1 MRYDALV
8 SEQNSNLLNYIAS
21 TVETMRDQIATIRDQ
36 MATKADLAELREE
49 MATKAELAVVKD
61 EIAAIRAQLATRK
74 DLASLE
80 ARLELRI
87 DTKTTA
93 IRGDVEQVQLRL
105 DSIDRA
111 LTGRIGLVETE
122 VSRLRSVV
130 YLLVKN
136 KPEMLRLL
144 GQSGL
149 HENRPPS

>member
-8 SEQNSNLLNYIAS
+8 SEQNSNLLNYIAA
-21 TVETMRDQIATIRDQ
+21 TVETLRDQIETVRDQ
-36 MATKADLAELREE
+36 MATKADLAALREQ

-61 EIAAIRAQLATRK
+61 EIVAIKANMATKADIAAVKEQMATK
-74 DLASLE
+74 VETA
-80 ARLELRI
+80 
-87 DTKTTA
+87 A
-93 IRGDVEQVQLRL
+93 IRGDIEQVQLRL

-111 LTGRIGLVETE
+111 LSGRMGLVETE

-130 YLLVKN
+130 YLLVKD

>member
-8 SEQNSNLLNYIAS
+8 SQQNGNLLNYIAA
-21 TVETMRDQIATIRDQ
+21 TVETMREQIETIRDQ
-36 MATKADLAELREE
+36 MATKADLAVLKEK

-61 EIAAIRAQLATRK
+61 EIVAIRDEMATK
-74 DLASLE
+74 IGVKNDLAN
-80 ARLELRI
+80 LELRM
-87 DTKTTA
+87 DTKMIA
-93 IRGDVEQVQLRL
+93 IRGDIEQVQLRL

-111 LTGRIGLVETE
+111 LSGRMGLVETE

-130 YLLVKN
+130 YLLVKD
-136 KPEMLRLL
+136 KPDMLRLL

>member
-1 MRYDALV
+1 MPYDALV
-8 SEQNSNLLNYIAS
+8 SEQNSNLLNYIAA
-21 TVETMRDQIATIRDQ
+21 TVETLRDQIATIRDQ

-61 EIAAIRAQLATRK
+61 DITAIRAEMATKK

-105 DSIDRA
+105 DPIDRA
-111 LTGRIGLVETE
+111 LSGRMGLVETE
-122 VSRLRSVV
+122 VSRIRSVV
-130 YLLVKN
+130 YLLVRD

-149 HENRPPS
+149 HEHRPPS

>member
-8 SEQNSNLLNYIAS
+8 SEQNSNLLNYIAA
-21 TVETMRDQIATIRDQ
+21 TVETLRDQIETVRDQ
-36 MATKADLAELREE
+36 MATKADLTALREQ

-61 EIAAIRAQLATRK
+61 EIVAIKANMATKADIAAVKEQMATK
-74 DLASLE
+74 VETA
-80 ARLELRI
+80 
-87 DTKTTA
+87 A
-93 IRGDVEQVQLRL
+93 IRGDIEQVQLRL

-111 LTGRIGLVETE
+111 LSGRMGLVETE

-130 YLLVKN
+130 YLLVKD
-136 KPEMLRLL
+136 KPDMLRLL

>member
-61 EIAAIRAQLATRK
+61 EIAAIRAQMATRK